1 MKVLIVSA
9 TPFEAQLPDSLF
21 QVFTAEGYHRH
32 DGRIPVLVSG
42 PGIMSCIFSLAEILQ
57 HYQPEMIINMGIA
70 GSLKPAIK
78 IGTHCVVASDYL
90 IDSGIYRNN
99 VFTHLGNCD
108 FSLNND
114 TLFRATADML
124 PLMPE
129 CIPVHGQTVSLFYDL
144 PLNNRPEP
152 YRLSTADIETM
163 EGAAV
168 FYVAAAKGIPVCSI
182 RTVSNTVGIAHEPG
196 QFLNAVT
203 SNCAIIETLISRLGA
218 S

>member
-21 QVFTAEGYHRH
+21 QVFTAKGYNPN

-42 PGIMSCIFSLAEILQ
+42 PGIMSCVFSLAETLQ
-57 HYQPEMIINMGIA
+57 HYHPDIIINMGIA
-70 GSLKPAIK
+70 GSLKSAIK

-90 IDSGIYRNN
+90 IDSGIFRNN
-99 VFTHLGNCD
+99 VFTHLRDCD

-114 TLFRATADML
+114 KLFRATADIL

-129 CIPVHGQTVSLFYDL
+129 CSAVHGQTVGLFYDL
-144 PLNNRPEP
+144 PLHQRPEP
-152 YRLSTADIETM
+152 YQQSAADIETM

-168 FYVAAAKGIPVCSI
+168 FYVAASKGIPVCSI
-182 RTVSNTVGIAHEPG
+182 RTISNTVGIAHEPG